1 MRNMIKLFLAVVLFS
16 AVSGGLLAG
25 LRTATQARI
34 ETQQIKFVKGPAI
47 KEILKGCSND
57 PLVDRF
63 KIKDGKE
70 ERSFFAGVFDGKV
83 NTVATEVFGKG
94 FGGQIGLIVA
104 VNIETDQIVGVS
116 VTTHSETPGLGAR
129 AKSDPSFVGQF
140 KGNPISEPF
149 KVKADGG
156 KIDAISGATVTS
168 RGVCGA
174 VVLAAEIYKRLKNSI
189 VEKAKSIK
197 A

>member
-63 KIKDGKE
+63 KVKDGKE

-140 KGNPISEPF
+140 KGNPITEPF